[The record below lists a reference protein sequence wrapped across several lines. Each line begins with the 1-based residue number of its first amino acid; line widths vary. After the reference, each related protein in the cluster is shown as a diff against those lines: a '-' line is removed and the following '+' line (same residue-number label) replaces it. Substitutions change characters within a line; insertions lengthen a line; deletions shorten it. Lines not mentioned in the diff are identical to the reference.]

1 MPTSRKALIL
11 GTLAGQ
17 VDAVDILHQDA
28 WHVLSCGHREEG
40 PGVEAAD
47 EFHLVD
53 ILDIDAV
60 AALAAQHEVDF
71 LYSVGSDIAMPTV
84 ARVSERLG
92 LPTFHSIELTDTL
105 QRKDLLRAALDEA
118 GLSPVQYRK
127 LTAVADLERFASYP
141 AIVKPSD
148 SQGQRG
154 IAVVGSATEATDVV
168 EAALGFSGSGT
179 AIIEEWLEGPEIS
192 VHVFVVDGEIRFYL
206 PSDRFVWQGDMV
218 GVASGHA
225 IPAQALGS
233 TDEPKVRDLITRF
246 VDAFA
251 VETGPLYFQLK
262 LTDAGPRIIE
272 VASRFDGCHLW
283 RLIEQHTGFNLL
295 AAALRMLGGEPWV
308 DPAPWDDTQDDHLHF
323 HLGPPDRPFRVADY
337 PLPETPS
344 VTFQEIQVDEGALPR
359 DANGI
364 VSRLGYYMT
373 CEQT

>member
-1 MPTSRKALIL
+1 MSPTRKALIL

-17 VDAVDILHQDA
+17 VDAVEILQQDG

-60 AALAAQHEVDF
+60 ATLAAHQEVDF
-71 LYSVGSDIAMPTV
+71 VYSVGSDITMPTV
-84 ARVSERLG
+84 ARVSHRLG
-92 LPTFHSIELTDTL
+92 LPMFHSVELTDTL
-105 QRKDLLRAALDEA
+105 QRKDLLRSALDEA

-127 LTAVADLERFASYP
+127 LTSVADLEGFSAYP

-154 IAVVGSATEATDVV
+154 IAVVGSAAEATEVV
-168 EAALGFSGSGT
+168 ESALMFSGSGT
-179 AIIEEWLEGPEIS
+179 AIIEEWLDGPEIS

-225 IPAQALGS
+225 IPAQALGPK
-233 TDEPKVRDLITRF
+233 DEPKVRDLITRF

-251 VETGPLYFQLK
+251 VSTGPLYFQLK
-262 LTDAGPRIIE
+262 LTDGGPRIIE

-295 AAALRMLGGEPWV
+295 AVALRMLGGEPWV

-323 HLGPPDRPFRVADY
+323 HLGPPDRPFRATDY
-337 PLPETPS
+337 PPPEGPP
-344 VTFQEIQVDEGALPR
+344 VTFQEIQVDEGAFPR

-364 VSRLGYYMT
+364 VSRLGYYLT
-373 CEQT
+373 CERT